1 MTRTARIR
9 GAVLAAALAG
19 LLAGAAH
26 AATIIH
32 AGQLI
37 DGVSPRASSN
47 QTVVVD
53 GGKIVAI
60 EPGFRKPGPNDVL
73 IDLSDGTLLPGFMDA
88 HVHLSSEQNRRTA
101 LEGYTLNDVDRAID
115 AVVFAQRTL
124 LAGFTTVRDLGDGS
138 GAVIAL
144 ARAVNAGKVPGPRII
159 PAGKPIGSTGGHAD
173 PTNGWSRALE
183 PVGDVEDAVVDSP
196 DAARKAVRQRY
207 KEGAQTI
214 KIMASGGVLSLEPH
228 GAAPQMTDAEIRAV
242 VETARDYGF
251 KVAAHAHGAEA
262 IKRAVRGGVDSIEH
276 GTYLDDE
283 AIKLMKERGTFYVP
297 TLSAAK
303 WVHDKAQDPTFFP
316 EVIRPKANEI
326 GAQIQK
332 TFGKAWKAGLK
343 VMFGTDTGVSAHG
356 DNAGEFRLMVEGGM
370 PPMAAIQAATSVPA
384 KFLGIDDRTGSI
396 AVGKLGELV
405 GVHGDPL
412 KDIGVLEH
420 VVFVMKDDKVF
431 KAP

>member
-1 MTRTARIR
+1 LKR
-9 GAVLAAALAG
+9 VLFAAAWVTG
-19 LLAGAAH
+19 LLAGVAQ
-26 AATIIH
+26 AATVIH

-37 DGVSPRASSN
+37 DGVSQKASSR
-47 QTVVVD
+47 QTVVVE

-60 EPGFRKPGPNDVL
+60 EPGFRKPAPGDRL
-73 IDLSDGTLLPGFMDA
+73 IDLSDGTLLPGFIDS
-88 HVHLSSEQNRRTA
+88 HVHLASEQSRRT
-101 LEGYTLNDVDRAID
+101 EIERYTLNDVDRAID
-115 AVVFAQRTL
+115 AVVFANRTL

-144 ARAVNAGKVPGPRII
+144 ARAVNSGKVPGPRII
-159 PAGKPIGSTGGHAD
+159 AAGKAIGSTGGHAD
-173 PTNGWSRALE
+173 PTNGWSSAIE
-183 PVGDVEDAVVDSP
+183 PVGDTENAVVDSP
-196 DAARKAVRQRY
+196 DAARKAVRQHY

-214 KIMASGGVLSLEPH
+214 KIMASGGVLSLETH

-242 VETARDYGF
+242 IETARDYGF
-251 KVAAHAHGAEA
+251 KVAAHAHGTEA
-262 IKRAVRGGVDSIEH
+262 IKRAVRAGVDSVEH

-283 AIKLMKERGTFYVP
+283 AIKLMKEHGTFYVP
-297 TLSAAK
+297 TLSAAR

-326 GAQIQK
+326 GAQIQH
-332 TFGKAWKAGLK
+332 TFGKAYKAGVK
-343 VMFGTDTGVSAHG
+343 VMFGTDTGVSSHG

-370 PPMAAIQAATSVPA
+370 PPMEAIKAATTVPA
-384 KFLGIDDRTGSI
+384 KFLGLDDRTGSI

-412 KDIGVLEH
+412 KDISVLEH
-420 VVFVMKDDKVF
+420 VVFVMKDDTVY